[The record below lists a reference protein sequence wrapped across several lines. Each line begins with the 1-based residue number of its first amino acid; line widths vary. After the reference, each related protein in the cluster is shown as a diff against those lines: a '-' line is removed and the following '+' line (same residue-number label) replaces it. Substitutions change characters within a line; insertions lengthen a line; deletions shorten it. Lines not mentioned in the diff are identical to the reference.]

1 MKIIFTI
8 LAAILISFNGI
19 AQAELNPSNSAK
31 TSNNEP
37 LKIIY
42 QYTVKDSAFQSTFM
56 RQLANIQKVAPDAK
70 IEIVCH
76 GPGLELL
83 QKEKSLVADKIAAFI
98 ASGVV
103 FNACEFS
110 MNERKLTKEQM
121 IPSATFVK
129 AGIFEIATKQSEG
142 WSYIKAGF

>member
-1 MKIIFTI
+1 MKTLFTI
-8 LAAILISFNGI
+8 LVAILISFNGI

-31 TSNNEP
+31 TSNKEP

-42 QYTVKDSAFQSTFM
+42 QYTVKDTAFQRTFM
-56 RQLANIQKVAPDAK
+56 KQLANIQKVAPDTK

-83 QKEKSLVADKIAAFI
+83 QKEKSLVADKIAAFVE
-98 ASGVV
+98 SGIV
-103 FNACEFS
+103 FNACEFAMS
-110 MNERKLTKEQM
+110 ERKITKDQI

-129 AGIFEIATKQSEG
+129 AGVIELATKQSEG

>member
-1 MKIIFTI
+1 MKTIFTI
-8 LAAILISFNGI
+8 LSVLLISFNGI
-19 AQAELNPSNSAK
+19 AQTELK
-31 TSNNEP
+31 TSNPTKTSKKEP

-42 QYTVKDSAFQSTFM
+42 QYTVKDTAFQRTFM
-56 RQLANIQKVAPDAK
+56 KQLTNIQKVAPETK
-70 IEIVCH
+70 IEVVCH

-83 QKEKSLVADKIAAFI
+83 QKEKTLVADKIAAFV

-110 MNERKLTKEQM
+110 MNERKITKEQM
-121 IPSATFVK
+121 ISSATYVL

>member
-1 MKIIFTI
+1 MKTIIT
-8 LAAILISFNGI
+8 LLTVILISMNGI
-19 AQAELNPSNSAK
+19 AQTQNKEN
-31 TSNNEP
+31 

-42 QYTVKDSAFQSTFM
+42 QYTVKDTAFQRTFM
-56 RQLANIQKVAPDAK
+56 KQLANVQKVAPGTK

-83 QKEKSLVADKIAAFI
+83 QKEKSLVADKIAAFVE
-98 ASGVV
+98 SGVV
-103 FNACEFS
+103 FNACEFAMS
-110 MNERKLTKEQM
+110 ERKIVKDQM

-129 AGIFEIATKQSEG
+129 AGIIEIATKQSEG